1 MSHASLI
8 APELA
13 QPPSLP
19 VLRPLLS
26 KRDALAGA
34 AGGTVSVLLGQPF
47 DLIKVRLQTANSSNV
62 LKVAKD
68 VVTHEGFRAFYKGAT
83 LPFLGVGASVS
94 IQFSVFHSARQAFE
108 GLNEHRTLP
117 RQGMSN
123 SQAYFAGA
131 AAGVANSFI
140 SGPIEHIRT
149 RMQLDRSVG
158 SARQY
163 VGSID
168 CVRKVFAEAGIAGL
182 YKAWPMAIARE
193 FQAYGCYFATFEA
206 CIRGLMEVRQR
217 ERRDLSV
224 WEVAPC
230 GALAGI
236 AFWIG
241 SYPIDVI
248 KSRQQADGFGSKA
261 KFSGPWEIA
270 KDTWRQGRF
279 LGFWRGLSPTLIRT
293 SLSSAGCFA
302 TVEQVRKWV

>member
-1 MSHASLI
+1 MSHATLV

-13 QPPSLP
+13 TPHSL
-19 VLRPLLS
+19 VRIKPLLS
-26 KRDALAGA
+26 RRDATAGA

-62 LKVAKD
+62 VRVARD
-68 VVTHEGFRAFYKGAT
+68 VVSNEGWRAFYKGAT
-83 LPFLGVGASVS
+83 LPFLGVGACVS
-94 IQFSVFHSARQAFE
+94 IQFTVFHSVRQTLE
-108 GLNEHRTLP
+108 SLNTHRGKAHH
-117 RQGMSN
+117 GMSN
-123 SQAYFAGA
+123 SQTYLAGA
-131 AAGVANSFI
+131 VAGVANSFI

-149 RMQLDRSVG
+149 RMQLDKSIG

-163 VGSID
+163 AGSID
-168 CVRKVFAEAGIAGL
+168 CVRKVMAEAGIAGP

-206 CIRGLMEVRQR
+206 CVRVLMEMRQK
-217 ERRDLSV
+217 ERRSLSV

-236 AFWIG
+236 AFWVG
-241 SYPIDVI
+241 SYPIDVV
-248 KSRQQADGFGSKA
+248 KSRQQADGFGRKA

-270 KDTWRQGRF
+270 KDTWQQGRF
-279 LGFWRGLSPTLIRT
+279 MGFWRGLSPTLIRT

-302 TVEQVRKWV
+302 TVEQVRKLV